1 MTFVIYNKE
10 TTKLAYRAAKGIS
23 KNTWNTKSSAKS
35 FLTRC
40 EKGLSK
46 IPYVNNFSKNDYG
59 IAEKEFFYENIEKMQ
74 EGICARTGK
83 KIVQPVNI
91 PYHLDRTYSHYWQS

>member
-10 TTKLAYRAAKGIS
+10 TTKLAYRAGRGIS
-23 KNTWNTKSSAKS
+23 KETWNTESFAKC

-40 EKGLSK
+40 EKGISK
-46 IPYVNNFSKNDYG
+46 IPYVDNFHIDDYA
-59 IAEKEFFYENIEKMQ
+59 IAEKDFFHENIEKMQ

>member
-10 TTKLAYRAAKGIS
+10 TTKLAYRANRGIS
-23 KNTWNTKSSAKS
+23 KQTWNTESSAKS

-46 IPYVNNFSKNDYG
+46 IPYVNNFHKDDYA
-59 IAEKEFFYENIEKMQ
+59 IAEKDFFHKNIEKMQ
-74 EGICARTGK
+74 EGICARTGN

-91 PYHLDRTYSHYWQS
+91 PYHLDKTFSNYWQS

>member
-10 TTKLAYRAAKGIS
+10 TTKLAYRANRGIS
-23 KNTWNTKSSAKS
+23 KQTWNTESSEKS

-46 IPYVNNFSKNDYG
+46 IPYINNFHKDDYA
-59 IAEKEFFYENIEKMQ
+59 IA
-74 EGICARTGK
+74 
-83 KIVQPVNI
+83 
-91 PYHLDRTYSHYWQS
+91 